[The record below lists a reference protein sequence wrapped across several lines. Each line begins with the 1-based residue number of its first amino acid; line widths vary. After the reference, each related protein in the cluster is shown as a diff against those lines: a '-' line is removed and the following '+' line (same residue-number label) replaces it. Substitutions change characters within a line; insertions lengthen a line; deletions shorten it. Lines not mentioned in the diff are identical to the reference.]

1 MKCIN
6 CGTDNNLQDRTANQ
20 GRCKSCNHPFAFEP
34 TAVGTPSKMTD
45 PFFAKVLADI
55 SVNDSLFFNEK
66 QLLYLLNNRLK
77 LKFDYDSTFGCLY
90 PLFGIITLVV
100 SISLLL
106 NIVGLDFRSNIFYI
120 ATIIVTIIY
129 HVLWILAL
137 YDGTQSSKL
146 NKKERKQ
153 SAHNLKKLGFIILI
167 IGGLLSLFAFKS
179 FPLFVI
185 AVCLG
190 MLSIYLGYRPINQT
204 ELPEELII
212 TPSQL
217 QTWLNRWQEINGTN
231 PKILPPPIQTLAPAN
246 INPDVT
252 AYSFDRL
259 IVCDRADIAQFLI
272 ANNFHFEHN
281 CAILSID
288 RYPQN
293 IFATT
298 MQMLRRNPDLKI
310 YTLHDCTPS
319 GITLPHQL
327 TTDPDWFANTNLPI
341 TDIGITPR
349 QVLSKKRGMVI
360 QSSSHYA
367 AAAKTLPLEVQQN
380 LLPEEKQWLEAGN
393 YVELESLN
401 PRQLIQILQRGIT
414 SNTFNIDSEDSNLM
428 LIGDTGSFMYT
439 SDSFG

>member
-1 MKCIN
+1 MKCIR
-6 CGTDNNLQDRTANQ
+6 CGTDNNLKDRTANQ
-20 GRCKSCNHPFAFEP
+20 GRCKNCNHPFAFEP
-34 TAVGTPSKMTD
+34 TAIGTTIKITD
-45 PFFAKVLADI
+45 QFFAKALADI
-55 SVNDSLFFNEK
+55 SVNSSLFFTEK
-66 QLLYLLNNRLK
+66 QLFYLLDNRLK
-77 LKFDYDSTFGCLY
+77 SKSFDGKAFSYLY
-90 PLFGIITLVV
+90 LFFLIWTPGFVGGIL
-100 SISLLL
+100 S
-106 NIVGLDFRSNIFYI
+106 
-120 ATIIVTIIY
+120 TIIGASAFFIVIILY
-129 HVLWILAL
+129 NIWWIFKLFQN
-137 YDGTQSSKL
+137 TQSPKL
-146 NKKERKQ
+146 NKKSRKQ
-153 SAHNLKKLGFIILI
+153 SAGNLKTLGFIILI

-204 ELPEELII
+204 ELPEEFII
-212 TPSQL
+212 NPSQL

-367 AAAKTLPLEVQQN
+367 AAAKTLPLEIQQN